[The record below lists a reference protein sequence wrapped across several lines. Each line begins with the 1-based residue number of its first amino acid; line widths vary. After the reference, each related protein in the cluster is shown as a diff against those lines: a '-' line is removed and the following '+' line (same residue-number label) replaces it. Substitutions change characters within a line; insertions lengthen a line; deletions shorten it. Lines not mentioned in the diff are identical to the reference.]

1 MKRAPLLEGRNFII
15 TTANRPKERK
25 KEYRV
30 IRIRRRKVRKKP
42 FPLPFPPV
50 NYEPSPQSHPKPPK
64 ESKHTIIKTQQMSP
78 PTLPEAAD
86 PVPFLPFPPLF
97 PLLPPPL
104 RFRSSLVICTVATS
118 GGGDVV
124 VVVMD
129 EISPVATAGGR
140 ALATMLVWSARSR
153 RRFDWRI
160 VS

>member
-1 MKRAPLLEGRNFII
+1 M
-15 TTANRPKERK
+15 
-25 KEYRV
+25 
-30 IRIRRRKVRKKP
+30 RKKP
-42 FPLPFPPV
+42 FPLPFPLV

-86 PVPFLPFPPLF
+86 PVPFLPFPLLF
-97 PLLPPPL
+97 PLFPPPL

-118 GGGDVV
+118 GGGDAV

-129 EISPVATAGGR
+129 EMSPVATAGGG

-160 VS
+160 VSP